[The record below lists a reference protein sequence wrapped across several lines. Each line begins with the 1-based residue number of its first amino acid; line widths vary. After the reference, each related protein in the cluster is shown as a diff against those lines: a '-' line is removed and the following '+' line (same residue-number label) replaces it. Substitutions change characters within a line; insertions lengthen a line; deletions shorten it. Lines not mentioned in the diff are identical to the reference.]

1 MPSLADFHEHYENL
15 TTAEGFA
22 GAFAGEVE
30 RAQLSVH
37 DEPTSADMPDPE
49 AARLCTQQMVSDL
62 FALMGDTRLAP
73 LAARI
78 AWGVVNS
85 FHKVAQQVARDEDD
99 AARALGELARIQD
112 PSEIHVL
119 EVEEKQRL
127 CQSLSEALAAIECM
141 RDHAAEVYRVETGK
155 PWSATSGSRTSRALT
170 ASQIEARDF
179 LAARAQERREAYAPS
194 GPVVVV
200 SGGSGWQAHEPLWQ
214 RLDLIRERVP
224 HMTLLSIVM
233 QEAEAFGYRQH
244 ASNPCRGIARYKRK
258 KMERF
263 LSMAEY
269 RALGNVLRGA
279 EGEMPQAVALL
290 RLLIATGARVGE
302 ITGLRWE
309 WVKESRIFL
318 PDSKTGAKVLY
329 LNAPARAVLDGLR
342 TENREG
348 LVFPSPHNPTKPIKI
363 ASEWQDIRQ
372 RAGLG
377 DLRLHDLRHSFASL
391 AIRNG
396 ISLTIISRLLGHALP
411 ETTER
416 YAHLA
421 DDSISEAADRV
432 CSVLAQRLGVAA

>member
-1 MPSLADFHEHYENL
+1 M
-15 TTAEGFA
+15 
-22 GAFAGEVE
+22 
-30 RAQLSVH
+30 
-37 DEPTSADMPDPE
+37 TSKP
-49 AARLCTQQMVSDL
+49 QH
-62 FALMGDTRLAP
+62 GN
-73 LAARI
+73 
-78 AWGVVNS
+78 G
-85 FHKVAQQVARDEDD
+85 QQVAKFDQLILSANRPSGHAKLTGHHARRKAPSKDTILWDSEVPGFGIRMRASGSKSWIVKFSDRTQRRFVTLD
-99 AARALGELARIQD
+99 QAHAMSVAAARAEAKKLVAAAQTAGLPSPHQPIPGAGLTFAAAVDELLSSLARRWKPSTVSTNRAYVRRVLIPFFGEMPIATIQRSD
-112 PSEIHVL
+112 VA
-119 EVEEKQRL
+119 RWRD
-127 CQSLSEALAAIECM
+127 SLVA
-141 RDHAAEVYRVETGK
+141 TGG
-155 PWSATSGSRTSRALT
+155 TFNRAV
-170 ASQIEARDF
+170 
-179 LAARAQERREAYAPS
+179 
-194 GPVVVV
+194 PV
-200 SGGSGWQAHEPLWQ
+200 
-214 RLDLIRERVP
+214 
-224 HMTLLSIVM
+224 LSIVM

-269 RALGNVLRGA
+269 RALGNVLREA
-279 EGEMPQAVALL
+279 EREMPQAVALL

-309 WVKESRIFL
+309 WVKEARIFL

-342 TENREG
+342 TDCREG
-348 LVFPSPHNPTKPIKI
+348 LVFPSPYNASKPVKI
-363 ASEWQDIRQ
+363 GPQWQEIRQ

-432 CSVLAQRLGVAA
+432 CSVLARGLGVVA